1 MGESVRARGKLRA
14 ILNENKRAAHEEV
27 DALDGLFK
35 GKIAKIRAQAAANS
49 LAAASKGM
57 YEKLARNQLEMTA
70 ANNANAAAIAS
81 YSSKAAAATATAKAN
96 MNGALNNLANTV
108 ASNQKHVE
116 KGLEVLTGV
125 VRSYKAA
132 GKADRA
138 LIRAQTKAIGQDLNK
153 RIVRAIQIG
162 EAKARRVANHAR
174 VNLAAT
180 KKALLIEI
188 SERVEATADKLFKTI
203 QGNHKTIA
211 DNYLSFKAYAVTA
224 S

>member
-1 MGESVRARGKLRA
+1 MG
-14 ILNENKRAAHEEV
+14 
-27 DALDGLFK
+27 
-35 GKIAKIRAQAAANS
+35 
-49 LAAASKGM
+49 
-57 YEKLARNQLEMTA
+57 LEMTA

-162 EAKARRVANHAR
+162 EAKARRSPTVLVSTSPR
-174 VNLAAT
+174 PRRLSSSRSPSVSRLPLTSSSRPSRAT
-180 KKALLIEI
+180 T
-188 SERVEATADKLFKTI
+188 RP
-203 QGNHKTIA
+203 
-211 DNYLSFKAYAVTA
+211 
-224 S
+224 